1 MLNSA
6 STRSASASPNGFFQQ
21 RRTCSL
27 NIAPQVAEL
36 SAALPLA
43 SPSAALEFS
52 VSPVTACR
60 DGSRLSTSAA
70 MVSLL
75 NLYSRF
81 LIGGGGGVALASA
94 FGGGFLASSFFK
106 ASAIGS
112 TFGCSG
118 FFSAGFASSFGLSS
132 ATGFGGSGFFSTG
145 FSGGFGAGSG
155 AASVTTVLSAI
166 LPTASSTGLASA
178 TFSTSGFG
186 FALEPDLMPAVT
198 LAS

>member
-21 RRTCSL
+21 RKTCSL
-27 NIAPQVAEL
+27 NIVPQVAEL
-36 SAALPLA
+36 SAALPWA
-43 SPSAALEFS
+43 SPSAALEFR

-70 MVSLL
+70 MVSVL

-94 FGGGFLASSFFK
+94 FGGGFLASSFFR

-118 FFSAGFASSFGLSS
+118 FFSAGFASSFGFSS
-132 ATGFGGSGFFSTG
+132 TTGFGGSGFFSTG
-145 FSGGFGAGSG
+145 FSGGFGTGSG
-155 AASVTTVLSAI
+155 AASVTTAFLSVT

-178 TFSTSGFG
+178 TLSTSGLG
-186 FALEPDLMPAVT
+186 FSLAPDF
-198 LAS
+198 

>member
-81 LIGGGGGVALASA
+81 LIGGGGVALASA
-94 FGGGFLASSFFK
+94 FGGGFLASSFFR

-132 ATGFGGSGFFSTG
+132 TTGFGGSGFFSIG
-145 FSGGFGAGSG
+145 FSGGFGTGSG
-155 AASVTTVLSAI
+155 AASGTTALLSVA
-166 LPTASSTGLASA
+166 LAK
-178 TFSTSGFG
+178 
-186 FALEPDLMPAVT
+186 
-198 LAS
+198 